1 MIAHDIITSGP
12 ILVDAKYVSNLL
24 GLKISRAYK
33 LIRQINEQQ
42 EQQGKITISGRVSLE
57 YLLENFGISIEEE
70 KHE

>member
-1 MIAHDIITSGP
+1 MNAHDLIASGP

-42 EQQGKITISGRVSLE
+42 EQQGKITISGRVSLKC
-57 YLLENFGISIEEE
+57 LLENFGINNE
-70 KHE
+70 KGKNE